1 MLSNELSEIGAGRL
15 AIISGGFGPQC
26 TIEGLLIT
34 QRTLHVRGDP
44 ALSYTIPVESTKQLG
59 LLEHVDRFS
68 GTDLKGETL
77 GFRLEGCRCVH
88 SVSLIALMIG
98 VVMCTYTFTVINT
111 PSYVSYRT
119 SLVYLLDSRFM
130 TIMIAVN

>member
-1 MLSNELSEIGAGRL
+1 MPFSFELPVSAFKRLQLLSNELSEIGAGRL

-34 QRTLHVRGDP
+34 QRTPHVGGDP

-68 GTDLKGETL
+68 GTNLRGETL
-77 GFRLEGCRCVH
+77 GFRLEGCRCA
-88 SVSLIALMIG
+88 LIALMIG
-98 VVMCTYTFTVINT
+98 VVMCTYTFIVINT
-111 PSYVSYRT
+111 PPCVPYI
-119 SLVYLLDSRFM
+119 F
-130 TIMIAVN
+130 A